1 MNPFFYM
8 ISSEKGIFLRHIR
21 NLTGDDKFAKT
32 IQKEKLP
39 VIVKSHS
46 SHLIKK
52 GKGIDPVLQQN
63 KAVNIDIAGSTMNG
77 MVVHPGETFSFWQTV
92 GKITAKKGYMDGR
105 VISQNKIKAGK
116 GGGLCNL
123 ANTINLLILH
133 SPLTITE
140 FHTHSDALAPD
151 PGGVRVPLSAGT
163 SVSYN

>member
-1 MNPFFYM
+1 MNRKNFCCMNPFFYM

-77 MVVHPGETFSFWQTV
+77 MVVHPGRNIFILADS
-92 GKITAKKGYMDGR
+92 GKDHSKKRIYGWTCD
-105 VISQNKIKAGK
+105 
-116 GGGLCNL
+116 
-123 ANTINLLILH
+123 
-133 SPLTITE
+133 LTK
-140 FHTHSDALAPD
+140 
-151 PGGVRVPLSAGT
+151 
-163 SVSYN
+163 